1 MFIDADKIL
10 QDYKELIYFFKSGEY
25 KNYHSA
31 SYVVRSYNDASD
43 YNSFIDINSSR
54 LVEKNN
60 DTIFKCKIHEVLQPF
75 CAPVKFLNV
84 IADHYGYL
92 YTDNG
97 KIIEIARSKTER
109 NLDLLF
115 KELDEENMSFDMF
128 YHYSQIADC
137 YETLGDNDKALN
149 YINIGLN
156 KLDHSKL
163 NIASYYSQK
172 ISILTALNN
181 CSEIQK
187 TTAEY
192 FNININ
198 PFHTKDFA
206 SDCYILAM
214 SGFANYKLKEYNN
227 AIFDYVKF
235 FELYNKYKKG
245 RLNTIDLLM
254 DVWRTT
260 DTVVKASFDIFFR
273 CCYQEKKFALADDYT
288 KAIPLEKYFDDH
300 DFMIN
305 HLNIRIE
312 IMENVGY
319 KKFDELYR
327 QLDDF
332 GKNYLLT
339 AIRRQIFKTSP
350 ENHSVLLKQL
360 AQLSGLPSELM
371 PIYREYFEH
380 DSANT
385 ELIKTFL
392 EKNGSENSE
401 DMLYILLEK
410 QEDITPFLLTNDFF
424 ADRAVQLLM
433 NYFPNGFELFQNYNT
448 SNISSEGMVNA
459 TSLYGWVMLRALDN
473 NHEISRIFEM
483 YGDLGLKWY
492 NSHHDNGSLPG
503 DIRAALLVNNVVSDK
518 KAGNYKQFMSD
529 IRELKGVVEDLVPIV
544 DAYKEENKDAFK
556 NNAVNPEFERLAVQ
570 VKQNIRDLI
579 NARNISEARSLLKE
593 YQGINPN
600 DEDIEKLKDEI
611 NNTLQ

>member
-1 MFIDADKIL
+1 
-10 QDYKELIYFFKSGEY
+10 
-25 KNYHSA
+25 
-31 SYVVRSYNDASD
+31 
-43 YNSFIDINSSR
+43 
-54 LVEKNN
+54 
-60 DTIFKCKIHEVLQPF
+60 
-75 CAPVKFLNV
+75 
-84 IADHYGYL
+84 
-92 YTDNG
+92 
-97 KIIEIARSKTER
+97 
-109 NLDLLF
+109 
-115 KELDEENMSFDMF
+115 
-128 YHYSQIADC
+128 
-137 YETLGDNDKALN
+137 
-149 YINIGLN
+149 
-156 KLDHSKL
+156 
-163 NIASYYSQK
+163 
-172 ISILTALNN
+172 
-181 CSEIQK
+181 
-187 TTAEY
+187 
-192 FNININ
+192 
-198 PFHTKDFA
+198 
-206 SDCYILAM
+206 M